1 MKQNDTLIAEI
12 AKLGNIDLSVFVDAG
27 RWTYSDPEGTA
38 ARNKTSYENS
48 IIANVHKILNFANE
62 QDAALAEKLAIE
74 FVQGYKTRYEKC
86 LYADS
91 RCASSFITGGS
102 NFPVARM
109 QKRNDIAH
117 KRTEELLNYCEW
129 KMNKIKNTLQPTIIK
144 SADEMAIV
152 KLDEKLKGLEESQVL
167 MKAFNKVIKKWQKSY
182 SLENSEDV
190 KALIAELKIIHPNDK
205 FISEALKPNYMG
217 KIGFPSWALT
227 NNNATIRNTKKR
239 LEKLKADAD
248 MAAKIEN
255 GEMEV
260 REYLFD
266 DGKVLYNYEAQR
278 VQILFDGIPSEEIRK
293 ALKKISCRWSPKNS
307 AWQMHLKE
315 WNYKT
320 AIETIKELYSKE
332 EA

>member
-1 MKQNDTLIAEI
+1 MKQNNTLIAEI

-27 RWTYSDPEGTA
+27 RWTYSDPEATA
-38 ARNKTSYENS
+38 ARNKIGHENT
-48 IIANVHKILNFANE
+48 IIANVHQILNFANDE
-62 QDAALAEKLAIE
+62 DAALAEKLAIE
-74 FVQGYKTRYEKC
+74 FVLGYKTRYEKR

-91 RCASSFITGGS
+91 RCASTFITGGS

-109 QKRNDIAH
+109 RKRNDIAH
-117 KRTEELLNYCEW
+117 KRNEELLNFCEW
-129 KMNKIKNTLQPTIIK
+129 KMAKIKNTLQPTIIK
-144 SADEMAIV
+144 SDDEMAIV
-152 KLDEKLKGLEESQVL
+152 KLEEKLKGLEESQVR

-190 KALIAELKIIHPNDK
+190 QAL
-205 FISEALKPNYMG
+205 
-217 KIGFPSWALT
+217 
-227 NNNATIRNTKKR
+227 
-239 LEKLKADAD
+239 

-255 GEMEV
+255 GEMKV

-266 DGKVLYNYEAQR
+266 EGKVLYNYEAQR
-278 VQILFDGIPSEEIRK
+278 VQILFDGIPSEEIRT

-320 AIETIKELYSKE
+320 AINTIKELYNKE